1 MQDVSSVCK
10 FCISQVRGQHY
21 DLVLNG
27 CEIGGGSIRIHKAS
41 EQFYVLKNVLKVSG
55 FLHLGAVQSFTYERV
70 GRFSVNTNCFQLF
83 LCFRRTPDFSP
94 TSSRP
99 WIQERRLMEALLW
112 VSSTLLDLTLSS
124 YMTYM
129 CAYTGFLLT
138 TRYQPDIIAFTLNT
152 VCRRPSFPNHWKEI
166 SVFSWIAL
174 STNTYPWQHAWF

>member
-1 MQDVSSVCK
+1 M
-10 FCISQVRGQHY
+10 
-21 DLVLNG
+21 LNG

-112 VSSTLLDLTLSS
+112 VSSTLLDLSLSS

-138 TRYQPDIIAFTLNT
+138 TRYQPDIIVFTLNT
-152 VCRRPSFPNHWKEI
+152 VCRRSSFPNH
-166 SVFSWIAL
+166 
-174 STNTYPWQHAWF
+174 

>member
-1 MQDVSSVCK
+1 MQDIYSICK

-83 LCFRRTPDFSP
+83 LF
-94 TSSRP
+94 
-99 WIQERRLMEALLW
+99 QEDPGLLSHLLEALD
-112 VSSTLLDLTLSS
+112 SG
-124 YMTYM
+124 
-129 CAYTGFLLT
+129 APPHGG
-138 TRYQPDIIAFTLNT
+138 
-152 VCRRPSFPNHWKEI
+152 
-166 SVFSWIAL
+166 IAL
-174 STNTYPWQHAWF
+174 GELNSA